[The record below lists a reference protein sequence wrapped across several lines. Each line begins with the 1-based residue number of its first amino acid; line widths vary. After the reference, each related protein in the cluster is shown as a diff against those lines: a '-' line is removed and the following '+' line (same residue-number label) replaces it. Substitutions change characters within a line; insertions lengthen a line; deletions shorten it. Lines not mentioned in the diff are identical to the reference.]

1 MKTFKV
7 SKMFAAII
15 AGFLVLFAA
24 GLMIFASNFAMSS
37 YYDIP
42 INPLIMALFSFLA
55 IAVAVWLILKI
66 FAYSKKS
73 FAWFFAACLLT
84 GIACETYGIYSD
96 KISTGIFGI
105 FGALLTIT
113 ALVFG
118 LISLYKS
125 KNKVICAVIEAV
137 TGAVG
142 LFLTI
147 GAFILLTKHGITK
160 SAWILPVFPICILL
174 IALTSTAKRLLSKS
188 GRVLKAVTLLLA
200 VVALISYSA
209 AFSTALTCTYNYVTA
224 LKLPTALITS
234 VYTDGDILFHCDFIG
249 EKAYISADEVGD
261 HASKLTH
268 SYFSNKINFSEYPA
282 EKEYYFQNRG

>member
-15 AGFLVLFAA
+15 AGFLVLFATV
-24 GLMIFASNFAMSS
+24 LMIFASNFAMSS
-37 YYDIP
+37 YYAIP
-42 INPLIMALFSFLA
+42 INPLIMALFSFFA

-66 FAYSKKS
+66 FAYSKKGS
-73 FAWFFAACLLT
+73 ACFFVACLLT

-105 FGALLTIT
+105 FGALLIIT

-125 KNKVICAVIEAV
+125 KNNVICAVIEAA

-142 LFLTI
+142 LFLTV
-147 GAFILLTKHGITK
+147 GAFILLTKDGITK
-160 SAWILPVFPICILL
+160 SAWILLVFPICILL
-174 IALTSTAKRLLSKS
+174 IALAIAAKRLIPKL
-188 GRVLKAVTLLLA
+188 GRALKAVTAFLA
-200 VVALISYSA
+200 VAALISYSA
-209 AFSTALTCTYNYVTA
+209 AYSSALTCTYNYVTA

-234 VYTDGDILFHCDFIG
+234 AYTDVDILFHRDFIG
-249 EKAYISADEVGD
+249 EKAYISTDEVGN
-261 HASKLTH
+261 HTSKLTH
-268 SYFSNKINFSEYPA
+268 SYFSDKSNFSEYPA

>member
-7 SKMFAAII
+7 SKMFTAII
-15 AGFLVLFAA
+15 AGFLVLFATV
-24 GLMIFASNFAMSS
+24 LMIFASNFAMSS

-42 INPLIMALFSFLA
+42 INPLIMALFSFLS

-66 FAYSKKS
+66 FAYSKKGS
-73 FAWFFAACLLT
+73 VWFFAACLLT

-96 KISTGIFGI
+96 KISTGIFGV
-105 FGALLTIT
+105 FGALLIIT
-113 ALVFG
+113 AIVFG

-142 LFLTI
+142 LALTV
-147 GAFILLTKHGITK
+147 GAFILLTKDGIAKT
-160 SAWILPVFPICILL
+160 AWILLVFPICILL
-174 IALTSTAKRLLSKS
+174 IALAIAAKRLIPKS
-188 GRVLKAVTLLLA
+188 GRVLKAVILILA

-209 AFSTALTCTYNYVTA
+209 AFGSALTCTYNYVTA

-234 VYTDGDILFHCDFIG
+234 AYTDGDILFHCDFIG
-249 EKAYISADEVGD
+249 EKAYISTGEVGN
-261 HASKLTH
+261 HTSKLTH
-268 SYFSNKINFSEYPA
+268 SYFSDKGNFSEYPA